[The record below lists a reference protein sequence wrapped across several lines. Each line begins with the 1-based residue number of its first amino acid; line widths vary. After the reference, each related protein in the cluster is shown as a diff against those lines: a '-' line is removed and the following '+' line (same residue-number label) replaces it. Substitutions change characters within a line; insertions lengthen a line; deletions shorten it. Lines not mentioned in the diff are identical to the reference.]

1 MHHLSIVS
9 AAALFQIF
17 LLLERR
23 LIFYFGFRKSFQ
35 YIRGDRI
42 FFVSRPPQN
51 SLSRTNHRGN
61 LRVIRYR
68 R

>member
-9 AAALFQIF
+9 AALFQIF

-23 LIFYFGFRKSFQ
+23 LIFYFGFRESFQ